1 MSYNQYL
8 ILEHYNNN
16 NNLNVL
22 LSDICKILLEYKQN
36 NSS

>member
-8 ILEHYNNN
+8 ILEHY

>member
-8 ILEHYNNN
+8 ILEHYNN